1 MTLAEKVNSVEEVFQ
16 TLDHDLTSFKNQS
29 GLHCKSGC
37 GKCCQKPDINAT
49 VLEFL
54 PMAYHAFK
62 QNTHVEL
69 YEKASGHANEL
80 CVMLDAGR
88 TNGMCLD
95 YKYRGM
101 VCRVFGFTSRINKL
115 GLKDMITCR
124 TIKTEQEENY
134 SKAINNGAEN
144 IPLAQS
150 YYRRLM
156 NVDDELSRTQYPVN
170 VAIKKAIEEVM
181 HYYSYREIGD
191 E

>member
-16 TLDHDLTSFKNQS
+16 TLDHDLASFQTQS

-37 GKCCQKPDINAT
+37 GKCCQKPDIDAT

-62 QNTHVEL
+62 QNTSEEL
-69 YEKASGHANEL
+69 YEKASSQADGL
-80 CVMLDAGR
+80 CVMLDS
-88 TNGMCLD
+88 TKSSGMCLD
-95 YKYRGM
+95 YKFRGM
-101 VCRVFGFTSRINKL
+101 VCRVFGFTARINRL

-134 SKAINNGAEN
+134 SKAITGATEG

-156 NVDDELSRTQYPVN
+156 NIDDDLGRIQYPIN

-181 HYYSYREIGD
+181 HYFAYRERG
-191 E
+191 EE

>member
-16 TLDHDLTSFKNQS
+16 ALDHDLTSFQTQS

-37 GKCCQKPDINAT
+37 GKCCQKPDIDAT

-62 QNTHVEL
+62 QNTSEEL
-69 YEKASGHANEL
+69 YEKASSQPDGL
-80 CVMLDAGR
+80 CLMLDS
-88 TNGMCLD
+88 TKSSGMCLD
-95 YKYRGM
+95 YKFRGM
-101 VCRVFGFTSRINKL
+101 VCRVFGFTARINRL

-134 SKAINNGAEN
+134 SKVITGAPEG

-156 NVDDELSRTQYPVN
+156 NIDADLGRTQYPIN

-181 HYYSYREIGD
+181 HYFAYRESG
-191 E
+191 EE

>member
-16 TLDHDLTSFKNQS
+16 ALDDDLTSFKTQS

-37 GKCCQKPDINAT
+37 GKCCQKADINAT

-54 PMAYHAFK
+54 PLAYHSFK
-62 QNTHVEL
+62 QNTSAEL
-69 YEKASGHANEL
+69 YEKASSHEDEL
-80 CVMLDAGR
+80 CVMLDGAR
-88 TNGMCLD
+88 TSGMCLD

-101 VCRVFGFTSRINKL
+101 VCRIFGFTARINRL
-115 GLKDMITCR
+115 GLKDLITCR
-124 TIKTEQEENY
+124 IIKTEQEENY
-134 SKAINNGAEN
+134 NKTINGATDG

-156 NVDDELSRTQYPVN
+156 NIDDELSRTQYPIN

-181 HYYSYREIGD
+181 HYYAYRENG
-191 E
+191 EE